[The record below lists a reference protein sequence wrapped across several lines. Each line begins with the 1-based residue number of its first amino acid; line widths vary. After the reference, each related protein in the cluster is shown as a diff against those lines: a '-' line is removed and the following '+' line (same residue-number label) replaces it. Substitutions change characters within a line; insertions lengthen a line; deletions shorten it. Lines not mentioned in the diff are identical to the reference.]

1 VHDYLES
8 NDIACLVFGTYT
20 TESLDRPP
28 TENARTADGRSLLSP
43 TSESL
48 LFVSEDMIE
57 AVEEYL
63 WAQPK
68 FEGIFPDFDARQE
81 ISAPYLFWFIFRS
94 GYSSALRSL
103 SPRHRALIKNLGK
116 WISDQYGEIY
126 KRVDGELLR
135 GVISADTMQYLVK
148 PGDVLVSEEGGVV
161 QAYMAASWAKEVTP
175 GSSHAFQ
182 KSGPRRWEISA
193 WSYGAEGT
201 FYEKYT
207 TLEMELDV
215 RGPEDKVDL
224 RQLDLMP
231 IQYTALETSMA
242 LQQRGK
248 SYWRCREKRLVSYYG
263 DPGTDYIESV
273 STSSYC
279 D

>member
-1 VHDYLES
+1 
-8 NDIACLVFGTYT
+8 
-20 TESLDRPP
+20 
-28 TENARTADGRSLLSP
+28 
-43 TSESL
+43 
-48 LFVSEDMIE
+48 MIE
-57 AVEEYL
+57 AAEEYL

-81 ISAPYLFWFIFRS
+81 ISAPYLFWFTFRS

-135 GVISADTMQYLVK
+135 GVILADTMQYLVK

-161 QAYMAASWAKEVTP
+161 QEYMAASWAKEVTP

-182 KSGPRRWEISA
+182 KSGSRRWEISA

-263 DPGTDYIESV
+263 DPGTDCIESV